1 MLATDFMRSACHLL
15 GVLLALAGCSDDFA
29 PYSDL
34 DRLRILAVKA
44 DPATPL
50 AGQTATLSALT
61 FAPAGETISLHW
73 TWCPV
78 AAKASDAYACPLDQA
93 TASQVL
99 GAFLDSSVGTDL
111 PSLDLGYGT
120 TASLTNPF
128 STAGLAA
135 LCGAGLQSPSVTR
148 GFDCE
153 GGYPVTVALDAAT
166 SSDTLRAGFV
176 LRLPASDAAEIN
188 HNPAPTGL
196 RLGGAPLLEAPTLVR
211 LAPGATVDL
220 ALELPPTAPELRA
233 IPSSEGPPGQRLERL
248 TTSWFSSSG
257 KIDKARTSFIDGV
270 ATLAEMSSNRFTA
283 PAAEQWPAAGLVEF
297 AAVVRDDRGGED
309 WLVRQAVLE
318 MSP

>member
-1 MLATDFMRSACHLL
+1 MLATDFVRSDFRLF
-15 GVLLALAGCSDDFA
+15 GVLLALSGCSDDFA

-50 AGQTATLSALT
+50 AGQAATLSALT
-61 FAPAGETISLHW
+61 FAPVGETIALHW

-78 AAKASDAYACPLDQA
+78 AANASDAYACPIDQA
-93 TASQVL
+93 TASQL
-99 GAFLDSSVGTDL
+99 FGAFLDSSIGADL
-111 PSLDLGYGT
+111 PSLDLGSGAY
-120 TASLTNPF
+120 ASLANPF

-135 LCGAGLQSPSVTR
+135 LCASGLQSPAFAR

-153 GGYPVTVALDAAT
+153 GGYPVTVVLDAAT

-176 LRLPASDAAEIN
+176 LRLPAGDVAEIN
-188 HNPAPTGL
+188 HNPSPTGL
-196 RLGGAPLLEAPTLVR
+196 RLGGVSLLDAPTLVR

-220 ALELPPTAPELRA
+220 GLDVPAATPELRA
-233 IPSSEGPPGQRLERL
+233 IPPSEGPAGQRLERL

-283 PAAEQWPAAGLVEF
+283 PAAEEWPAAGLVEF
-297 AAVVRDDRGGED
+297 AVVVRDDRGGEG
-309 WLVRQAVLE
+309 WLVRQVLLE
-318 MSP
+318 MAP